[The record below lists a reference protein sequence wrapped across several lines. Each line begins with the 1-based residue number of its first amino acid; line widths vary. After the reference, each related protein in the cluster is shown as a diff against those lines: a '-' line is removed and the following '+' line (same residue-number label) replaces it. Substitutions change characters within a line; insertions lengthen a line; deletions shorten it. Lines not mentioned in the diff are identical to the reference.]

1 MQPTPA
7 QRNPWAILLVLVFGF
22 FMILLDTTIV
32 NIAIPSIS
40 TDLKASLDQILWVIN
55 GYILVYALLLVTAG
69 RLGGFFGQRNLFAIG
84 VVVFTAASAACGL
97 AQDPSQLIA
106 FRVVQGFGGALMA
119 PQILALSPS
128 RPPTSSRLPNDSAY
142 AVTTHCR
149 SLLEKPSACW
159 ADGSAMFTIVASSTS
174 ISWATATTTRTSQ
187 RRSADGVRR
196 SRVAEDVL
204 TDDIRS
210 IPSLRLAELARLS
223 VRRVRLDSEG
233 IW

>member
-1 MQPTPA
+1 MRSPTPPLHLSSK
-7 QRNPWAILLVLVFGF
+7 NTP
-22 FMILLDTTIV
+22 
-32 NIAIPSIS
+32 
-40 TDLKASLDQILWVIN
+40 
-55 GYILVYALLLVTAG
+55 
-69 RLGGFFGQRNLFAIG
+69 
-84 VVVFTAASAACGL
+84 ACW
-97 AQDPSQLIA
+97 
-106 FRVVQGFGGALMA
+106 
-119 PQILALSPS
+119 
-128 RPPTSSRLPNDSAY
+128 RPPTSSPRARRSGSWSRFASTSATPPTCTPEEDDRGTSSWAPGAQARSNGRGAADAGHDRLHPGPVVPMASDVLPDPDTPTTSRLPNDSAY

-187 RRSADGVRR
+187 RRSADAVRR
-196 SRVAEDVL
+196 SRVAEGVL

-223 VRRVRLDSEG
+223 VRGVRLDSEG